1 MLETLLIHRNL
12 LRRLVNDQHQA
23 LLRMLEDLVLY
34 RIVEL
39 IVLLWQAVKR
49 VRDALVY
56 SEYGN
61 FEKAVTLTSD
71 MYSFYKEHPGFAVNS
86 LVNELYFRLEIDGK
100 VALTKVSFF
109 NILE

>member
-1 MLETLLIHRNL
+1 M
-12 LRRLVNDQHQA
+12 NDQHQA

-49 VRDALVY
+49 VRDALFVY
-56 SEYGN
+56 PEYGD
-61 FEKAVTLTSD
+61 FEKAVSLTSD
-71 MYSFYKEHPGFAVNS
+71 MYSFYKEHPDFAVNS

-100 VALTKVSFF
+100 FELTKVSFF